1 MARVVIAT
9 KTSAWEWHGPTYEEQ
24 FEEGSLSQGDYTRI
38 RTAHDEH
45 HASVQKVCERFD
57 QEKIDY
63 RIVNVDDQDWSLD
76 EDTSVV
82 VTLGGDGTLLSA
94 SHRVIGAGL
103 VTLFGIRSSGTSVGF
118 LCAGGTERLDE
129 LVASIRSGNFNVL
142 EASRLIADIHGVD
155 ANRTIRSTV
164 PALNDFLYSNANPA
178 ATTRYRLGLGDR
190 QEDHKSSGMW
200 LSTALGSTA
209 GIYAAGGVVQPR
221 ADAHFQYVVR
231 ELYRAP
237 GKNFYLVKGFFDPD
251 RKSVT
256 IENKCERAILAADGN
271 HGVCEILWGERIV
284 FRRARP
290 VRIAI

>member
-1 MARVVIAT
+1 MAQVVVAT

-24 FEEGSLSQGDYTRI
+24 FEEGSLSQGDYKRI
-38 RTAHDEH
+38 RAAHDEH
-45 HASVQKVCERFD
+45 HAVVQKLRERFD
-57 QEKIDY
+57 REKIDY
-63 RIVNVDDQDWSLD
+63 RVVNVDDQDWSLD
-76 EDTSVV
+76 PDTTVV

-94 SHRVIGAGL
+94 SHRVAGHQPI
-103 VTLFGIRSSGTSVGF
+103 TLFGIRSSGTSVGY
-118 LCAGGTERLDE
+118 LCAGGVERLDD
-129 LVASIRSGNFNVL
+129 LTQSIKTSQFNVL

-155 ANRTIRSTV
+155 GERSVRSTV

-178 ATTRYRLGLGDR
+178 ATTRYRLALGDK

-209 GIYAAGGVVQPR
+209 GISAAGGVVQPR
-221 ADAHFQYVVR
+221 NDNNFQYVVR

-237 GKNFYLVKGFFDPD
+237 GKNFYLLKGFFDPD
-251 RKSVT
+251 RKSIT

-271 HGVCEILWGERIV
+271 HGICELVWGEKIV

-290 VRIAI
+290 VRIAY